1 MSFKH
6 RDLMGYGCCSYLP
19 ITVWGGIPEPFGT
32 GQLNSIEYLFHANSQ
47 KLEAIFKDIYIPVDE
62 LQSDG
67 ETQTAYYNIGMDEN
81 AIRDNFIAL
90 YGELPL
96 MRPYYPDSNDGNK
109 KSIAKCLSIFKAV
122 LDTNEG
128 KYRKLAQSLGFEY
141 NPIENYNMVEGGEDT
156 TTFSGKE
163 TNSHEVASNKVGSI
177 EVNGPVSQV
186 SMSAPDPQTGVK
198 TIDVS
203 LDLNKKIGYTEKAAT
218 DIEAGQKVGSGGAD
232 PSLTN
237 GAVPTT
243 NNYTTTMDN
252 KETGRLESYQTTS
265 GTTGQLSD
273 LKAETD
279 SPVMAKI
286 TAGAPNHPSYTDE
299 KSFTNRNDKL
309 EHSLNRSGNI
319 GVTTTQQMLEQERKV
334 VQFSLVNEFYQ
345 DLVEQL
351 CLQVW
356 D

>member
-81 AIRDNFIAL
+81 AIRDNFVTL

-109 KSIAKCLSIFKAV
+109 KSIAKCISIFKAV

-128 KYRKLAQSLGFEY
+128 KYRKLAQSLGFTY
-141 NPIENYNMVEGGEDT
+141 NPIENYNMIENGTDENSPTGSETLTHTVDNSQTGFVEVDGAVATIAISPKDQ
-156 TTFSGKE
+156 E
-163 TNSHEVASNKVGSI
+163 TGLFD
-177 EVNGPVSQV
+177 VNTLT
-186 SMSAPDPQTGVK
+186 MSASQ
-198 TIDVS
+198 S
-203 LDLNKKIGYTEKAAT
+203 ANYSEKNASS
-218 DIEAGQKVGSGGAD
+218 IEAGQKASTNN
-232 PSLTN
+232 PSLID
-237 GAVPTT
+237 GAAPTT

-252 KETGRLESYQTTS
+252 DETGRLESYQTTS
-265 GTTGQLSD
+265 GTTGQFSNTSGSQDRLTTARIKKGS
-273 LKAETD
+273 ET
-279 SPVMAKI
+279 
-286 TAGAPNHPSYTDE
+286 PSYTDT
-299 KSFTNRNDKL
+299 KTYTNKKDTL
-309 EHSLNRSGNI
+309 SHSLTRSGNI
-319 GVTTTQQMLEQERKV
+319 GVTTTQQMLEQERKI

-351 CLQVW
+351 CLQIW

>member
-1 MSFKH
+1 MSFEHK
-6 RDLMGYGCCSYLP
+6 DWSLGPCAYLP
-19 ITVWGGIPEPFGT
+19 MSKWNEIGEPFGT
-32 GQLNSIEYLFHANSQ
+32 SELTCIEYLFHTQAQ
-47 KLEAIFKDIYIPVDE
+47 KLESLFENIYIGIDE

-67 ETQTAYYNIGMDEN
+67 THATNYYNVGLDETN
-81 AIRDNFIAL
+81 LGLDFLAL

-96 MRPYYPDSNDGNK
+96 MRPYYPNSIQGTQ
-109 KSIAKCLSIFKAV
+109 KSLLKLVNVFKAV
-122 LDTNEG
+122 LDTNEA

-163 TNSHEVASNKVGSI
+163 TNNHEVASNKVGGI

-218 DIEAGQKVGSGGAD
+218 DVESGQKVGSGANPG
-232 PSLTN
+232 LTT
-237 GAVPTT
+237 GTTPTT
-243 NNYTTTMDN
+243 NNYTTTMDDAS
-252 KETGRLESYQTTS
+252 TGRLESYQTTT

-299 KSFTNRNDKL
+299 KSFTNRNDKV
-309 EHSLNRSGNI
+309 EHSFNRSGNI
-319 GVTTTQQMLEQERKV
+319 GITTTQQMLEQERNIVK
-334 VQFSLVNEFYQ
+334 FSIINEFYN
-345 DLVEQL
+345 DLVENL
-351 CLQVW
+351 CLQIW